1 MQRKLKLAELT
12 SAEAR
17 ERFTR
22 RPVILLPLGSLE
34 EQGPHAPMGDYLL
47 AERLAVMMA
56 ERAVQQGAEALVA
69 PVIPFG
75 YADWFRPV
83 PGGIALRRETLSALL
98 EDTLDSL
105 MGHGLDR
112 VLIVNG
118 HSGNNPTI
126 DEVTRG
132 IKRRG
137 GALVPCLH
145 IWRALAAKWP
155 AFAGDVAKPPPGA
168 LGPIGHGADPVW
180 SVALALFPELC
191 RPDLMAGPVPPP
203 PVLGLKVTG
212 FGAIRFEDVEV
223 TVPLEI
229 DDIAPSGVSG
239 ANPAF
244 GNAETGARAATWLA
258 ETGAR
263 LIAHLRAAR

>member
-1 MQRKLKLAELT
+1 MQRKLRLGELT

-17 ERFTR
+17 ERFAR
-22 RPVILLPLGSLE
+22 RPVILLPMGSLE

-47 AERLAVMMA
+47 AERLALLIA
-56 ERAVQQGAEALVA
+56 ERAVQQGADALVA

-83 PGGIALRRETLSALL
+83 PGGIALRRETLAALL
-98 EDTLDSL
+98 TDTLDSL
-105 MGHGLDR
+105 MTHGLDR
-112 VLIVNG
+112 VLVLNG

-145 IWRALAAKWP
+145 IWRALAQKWP
-155 AFAGDVAKPPPGA
+155 AFAGEAARPPAGA

-191 RPDLMAGPVPPP
+191 RPDLMAGPMPPP
-203 PVLGLKVTG
+203 PVLGLPVTG

-229 DDIAPSGVSG
+229 DHIAPSGVSG
-239 ANPAF
+239 ANPAL
-244 GNAETGARAATWLA
+244 GSAEAGARAVAWLA

-263 LIAHLRAAR
+263 LVAHLRAAR